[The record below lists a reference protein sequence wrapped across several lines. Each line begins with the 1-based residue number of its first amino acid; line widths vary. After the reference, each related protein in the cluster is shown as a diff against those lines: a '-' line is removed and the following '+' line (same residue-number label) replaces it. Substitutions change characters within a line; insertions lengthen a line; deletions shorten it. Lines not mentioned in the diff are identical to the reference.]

1 MTPSP
6 LPPPHSDAQG
16 FGNSLSRAL
25 EFAATTVVFSLLG
38 WFIDRQAHTGPVFVI
53 GFTVLGLVGQFVRL
67 YYAYDLE
74 MKAHDAALPSRRSLP
89 GASAVPAA
97 GAVPSAGAAPVAS
110 DAPGASGV
118 AR

>member
-6 LPPPHSDAQG
+6 LPPPQSDAQG
-16 FGNSLSRAL
+16 FGNALSRAL

-38 WFIDRQAHTGPVFVI
+38 WFIDRRAHTAPAFVI
-53 GFTVLGLVGQFVRL
+53 GLTVLALVGQFVRL

-74 MKAHDAALPSRRSLP
+74 MKAHDAALPSRR
-89 GASAVPAA
+89 AVRA
-97 GAVPSAGAAPVAS
+97 GDDAPVVPVAS
-110 DAPGASGV
+110 DASDASLPSGV